1 MKREK
6 FSAGRNRQVV
16 MRVLNGESY
25 YSVAKTYK
33 VTPVWIGVIFHRE
46 VKKLNKELYDSLSD
60 GRPSVFDLRKNKD
73 FFLNS
78 KKINQGANMK
88 AAILEI
94 SPEAFRQMF
103 QIPKAARVV
112 DVESDL
118 YRHGVL
124 QIKVV
129 GVGPDVPDGACIQR
143 FCGTISQ
150 ARSADGDL
158 LEPVIDWGLPDETL
172 SP

>member
-1 MKREK
+1 MKREEL
-6 FSAGRNRQVV
+6 SAGRNRQVV

-25 YSVAKTYK
+25 DSVAKTYK
-33 VTPVWIGVIFHRE
+33 VSSVWIGVIFHRE

-78 KKINQGANMK
+78 KMINQGTITK
-88 AAILEI
+88 TAILEI
-94 SPEAFRQMF
+94 TPEIFRQMF
-103 QIPKAARVV
+103 QIPKEARLV
-112 DVESDL
+112 DVWTDF
-118 YRHGVL
+118 YRDGVL
-124 QIKVV
+124 LIKVV
-129 GVGPDVPDGACIQR
+129 GVGFDIPDGAYIQR
-143 FCGTISQ
+143 FRGTISQ
-150 ARSADGDL
+150 SRSADGDL